1 MAVVNGVSLL
11 ENLFKK
17 SPARRIALGF
27 AIAAVFL
34 FLAGTLS
41 HYDIFS
47 AFDLTIRNNVIPLQS
62 QWLTD
67 LMVFVTRLG
76 STTGLFILGSV
87 VVLGL
92 IVFRQWKIAEL
103 FLLAMIGQAILHH
116 GFKMIFSIARPES
129 LIPYAIDDS
138 ASFPSGHAVAATA
151 FYGFLALVAAQRTT
165 SKTLRIFVLGLAAVL
180 ILLICFSRIYI
191 GVHRPSDVI
200 AGFIAAAIWIL
211 AVIPQSHGPV
221 TIQTQ
226 NPSL

>member
-1 MAVVNGVSLL
+1 MSLL

-17 SPARRIALGF
+17 SPAQRIAFGF
-27 AIAAVFL
+27 VVAAVFL
-34 FLAGTLS
+34 FVAGTLS
-41 HYDIFS
+41 HYGIFS
-47 AFDLTIRNNVIPLQS
+47 AFDLTIRNNVITLQAG
-62 QWLTD
+62 WLTD
-67 LMVFVTRLG
+67 LMVFVTSLG
-76 STTGLFILGSV
+76 STTGLSILGSV

-92 IVFRQWKIAEL
+92 ILLRQWKVAEL

-116 GFKMIFSIARPES
+116 GFKAIFSIARPEP
-129 LIPYAIDDS
+129 LIRYSIDDS

-165 SKTLRIFVLGLAAVL
+165 SKLFRIFVLCLAAVL
-180 ILLICFSRIYI
+180 ILLICFTRIYI